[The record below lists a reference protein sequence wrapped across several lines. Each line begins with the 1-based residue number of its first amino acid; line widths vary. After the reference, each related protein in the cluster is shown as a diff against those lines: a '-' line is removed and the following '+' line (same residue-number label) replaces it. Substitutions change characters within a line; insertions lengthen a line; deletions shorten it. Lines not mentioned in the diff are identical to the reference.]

1 MSTRL
6 LLSASLLLL
15 VAFTAFAQQE
25 DSTMSWLATGPATAT
40 YAPDSNYVLSLT
52 GTHSEITLWQDRS
65 VFTNFFDGLH
75 LISLDLSGEGTDGS
89 GNLHAP
95 KYSNLS
101 LFYSLGYD
109 WYLASFAHVQPYVAY
124 GIGTVAFSNT
134 YTDFY
139 GDSTEYEERSET
151 ADWATYGVNL
161 IFEITGKLWL
171 GYALNYYHETQTIEY
186 QDNDG
191 SVELGSSQTLMLVW
205 NWERVPIKSIDP
217 KASFWGGR

>member
-6 LLSASLLLL
+6 LLPASLLLL

-134 YTDFY
+134 YTASS
-139 GDSTEYEERSET
+139 GTITPYEEKTEI
-151 ADWATYGVNL
+151 ADWGIYGVNL
-161 IFEITGKLWL
+161 ILEITGKLWL
-171 GYALNYYHETQTIEY
+171 GYALNYYHETQTIEF

>member
-6 LLSASLLLL
+6 LLPASLLLL

-95 KYSNLS
+95 KIFQFKFV
-101 LFYSLGYD
+101 LF
-109 WYLASFAHVQPYVAY
+109 
-124 GIGTVAFSNT
+124 IG
-134 YTDFY
+134 
-139 GDSTEYEERSET
+139 
-151 ADWATYGVNL
+151 L
-161 IFEITGKLWL
+161 
-171 GYALNYYHETQTIEY
+171 
-186 QDNDG
+186 
-191 SVELGSSQTLMLVW
+191 
-205 NWERVPIKSIDP
+205 
-217 KASFWGGR
+217 

>member
-6 LLSASLLLL
+6 LLPASLLLL

-52 GTHSEITLWQDRS
+52 GTHSEIALWQDRS
-65 VFTNFFDGLH
+65 VITNFFDGLH

-109 WYLASFAHVQPYVAY
+109 LYLANFAHVQPYFAY
-124 GIGTVAFSNT
+124 GIGNVTFSNRT
-134 YTDFY
+134 T
-139 GDSTEYEERSET
+139 DSTGAVTPYAEKSEI
-151 ADWATYGVNL
+151 ADWGIYGLNL
-161 IFEITGKLWL
+161 IIEITGKLWL
-171 GYALNYYHETQTIEY
+171 GYALNYYQETQSIEY
-186 QDNDG
+186 QTSDG
-191 SVELGSSQTLMLVW
+191 SIALGSSQTLMLVW
-205 NWERVPIKSIDP
+205 NWERVPIKAIDP
-217 KASFWGGR
+217 KSSFWGR